1 MRLHSLSI
9 TAFGPFA
16 GTETVDV
23 DAVAR
28 DGLFLLWGPTG
39 AGKTTLL
46 DAVVYALYGTVPGAR
61 GEEKRLRSDHAD
73 AATRTEVSCELT
85 LAGERLLVVRRPEQ
99 TRPKKR
105 GAGETTEQARLTVQR
120 WDGARWQ
127 PVSTRIDE
135 GSEYLRV
142 RLGLSAEQF
151 CQVVLLPQG
160 DFARFLRAE
169 PEDRAKLLRTLF
181 DVGRFARAEDW
192 LAAERRAAEE
202 TLRADRHRISTL
214 LHRVAQI
221 ADVEVPEELAPE
233 LVGAQPGASVNGWV
247 AAVRARAAGDLTAA
261 TAAAEAAAAESA
273 RLDGELA
280 RARALADRHARRD
293 RARQELVRLT
303 AEEEQLGP
311 LRARA
316 DAGRRAEALRDVLE
330 TAGRTALAAE
340 AAAAALQ
347 SARAAWAEVA
357 PSLDDPTHPAADT
370 LLARELRD
378 EAAAARALVPEADR
392 AVGLAREV
400 TRLER
405 EIRALADRCER
416 GTAAARVWPARI
428 AEAQDRVDAAVDA
441 AARLPGLTAAEESA
455 RTALVAAAQADRAAT
470 ALAASRVAAD
480 AARTTWLEAREH
492 LVELRSRRLDG
503 MAAEL
508 AAGLVDGADCPVCG
522 ATDHPRPAVH
532 AGPVVSPDD
541 EERARAAADAA
552 EERATA
558 TRRAVEERE
567 RELAV
572 LHARAGDLPL
582 QELTARAEEARAA
595 LAEVAG
601 LAATVEEARRD
612 LAARE
617 AELDAAAAALAADRL
632 TMESR
637 SAERAAREEA
647 LTELTARLDAARGA
661 DADLPARV
669 RRLTAAAERCEA
681 VLSAEGE
688 ELRARTAADT
698 ARETAVERAAAAGF
712 ADLLDAADALLDA
725 GQLTVL
731 ERRLREHDEARSVV
745 AATLGDPELTDLP
758 PRPDVAALQQR
769 CAELTARREEAVA
782 ALEQARRCAGALD
795 ALAGEV
801 VSAEV
806 ELAERRARAGRV
818 AGLADLVNG
827 RGANTLRM
835 RLQSFVLAARLEQV
849 AEVASRRLQE
859 MSGGRYTFLH
869 SDAQARYGARGGL
882 GLDVFDEYTGTRR
895 PTKTLSGGESFMASL
910 ALALGL
916 ADVVTAEAGGIQMDT
931 LFVDEGFGTL
941 DALALDAVMNVL
953 DELRRG
959 GRTVGV
965 ISHLEELRTRIP
977 TRLEVVAGR
986 HGSRLAG

>member
-1 MRLHSLSI
+1 MRLHSLSL

-61 GEEKRLRSDHAD
+61 GDEKRLRSDHAD

-105 GAGETTEQARLTVQR
+105 GTGETTEQARLTVQR
-120 WDGARWQ
+120 WDDATWQ

-181 DVGRFARAEDW
+181 DVGRFAGAEDW
-192 LAAERRAAEE
+192 LAGERRAAEE
-202 TLRADRHRISTL
+202 SLRADRHRISTL

-221 ADVEVPEELAPE
+221 ADVDVPEELAPE
-233 LVGAQPGASVNGWV
+233 LVGAQPGASVDAWV
-247 AAVRARAAGDLTAA
+247 AGVRARAAGDLTTA
-261 TAAAEAAAAESA
+261 TAAAGAAAAESS

-280 RARALADRHARRD
+280 AARALADRHARRD
-293 RARQELVRLT
+293 RARQELARLT

-311 LRARA
+311 LRVRA

-330 TAGRTALAAE
+330 TVRRTAPAAE
-340 AAAAALQ
+340 SASAALE
-347 SARAAWAEVA
+347 SARAAWAGVA
-357 PSLDDPTHPAADT
+357 DGRDADT

-378 EAAAARALVPEADR
+378 RAAAAGALVPEAER
-392 AVGLAREV
+392 AAASARELS
-400 TRLER
+400 RLDRDVE
-405 EIRALADRCER
+405 ALTARCEEGAR
-416 GTAAARVWPARI
+416 SAAAWPARV
-428 AEAQDRVDAAVDA
+428 AEAQRRLDAAAAA
-441 AARLPGLTAAEESA
+441 AARLPGLAA
-455 RTALVAAAQADRAAT
+455 
-470 ALAASRVAAD
+470 AAD
-480 AARTTWLEAREH
+480 AARTALDAATHAERVAAGLAAARETAEAARTAWVDARET
-492 LVELRSRRLDG
+492 LVEVRAARLDG

-508 AAGLVDGADCPVCG
+508 AAGLAPGADCPVCG
-522 ATDHPRPAVH
+522 ATEHPRPATH
-532 AGPVVSPDD
+532 AGARVSADD
-541 EERARAAADAA
+541 EERARVVVDAA
-552 EERATA
+552 EERTA
-558 TRRAVEERE
+558 AARRTVEERE

-572 LHARAGDLPL
+572 LRERAGELPAA
-582 QELTARAEEARAA
+582 ELAARAEQARAERDEVAA
-595 LAEVAG
+595 LAEGAE
-601 LAATVEEARRD
+601 ATRRA

-617 AELDAAAAALAADRL
+617 AGRDAAAAQLAADREEL
-632 TMESR
+632 QRRT
-637 SAERAAREEA
+637 AEREGRAEV
-647 LTELTARLDAARGA
+647 LTELTARLDAARGE

-669 RRLTAAAERCEA
+669 RRLTGAAERCEA
-681 VLSAEGE
+681 VLAAEAE
-688 ELRARTAADT
+688 ELRARTAAAT
-698 ARETAVERAAAAGF
+698 ARETAGERATAAGF
-712 ADLLDAADALLDA
+712 ADLLDAAGALLDA
-725 GQLTVL
+725 GELTRL

-745 AATLGDPELTDLP
+745 AATLADPDLTDLP
-758 PRPDVAALQQR
+758 PRPDIAALQQR
-769 CAELTARREEAVA
+769 CAQLTARREEAVA

-795 ALAGEV
+795 TLAGEV

-806 ELAERRARAGRV
+806 EHAERRAWAGRV

-869 SDAQARYGARGGL
+869 SDAQARHGARGGL

-965 ISHLEELRTRIP
+965 ISHLEELRIRIP

>member
-61 GEEKRLRSDHAD
+61 GEEKRLRSDHAE
-73 AATRTEVSCELT
+73 AATRTEVACELT

-120 WDGARWQ
+120 WDGATWE

-192 LAAERRAAEE
+192 LAGERRAAEE
-202 TLRADRHRISTL
+202 MLRTDRERLGRL
-214 LHRVAQI
+214 LDRVAHA
-221 ADVEVPEELAPE
+221 ADVAVPEELAPE
-233 LVGAQPGASVNGWV
+233 LVGARPGASVNAWV
-247 AAVRARAAGDLTAA
+247 AAVRTRAAGDLTAA
-261 TAAAEAAAAESA
+261 SAAAETAAAASA

-280 RARALADRHARRD
+280 EARALADRHARRD
-293 RARQELVRLT
+293 RARQELARLS

-311 LRARA
+311 LRVRA
-316 DAGRRAEALRDVLE
+316 DAGRRAEVLRDVLE
-330 TAGRTALAAE
+330 SAGRAALAAE
-340 AAAAALQ
+340 AASTALE
-347 SARAAWAEVA
+347 SGRAAWAEVA
-357 PSLDDPTHPAADT
+357 AGRDADALT
-370 LLARELRD
+370 ARELRD

-392 AVGLAREV
+392 AVRLAREIG
-400 TRLER
+400 RLER
-405 EIRALADRCER
+405 EIEALTDRCER
-416 GTAAARVWPARI
+416 GTAAARTWPARI
-428 AEAQDRVDAAVDA
+428 AEAQARVEAAGEAV
-441 AARLPGLTAAEESA
+441 ARLAGLTAAEESA
-455 RTALVAAAQADRAAT
+455 RAALAAATQADRTAT
-470 ALAASRVAAD
+470 VLAASRAAAD
-480 AARTTWLEAREH
+480 AARTAWLEAREG
-492 LVELRSRRLDG
+492 LVDLRGRRLDG

-508 AAGLVDGADCPVCG
+508 AAGLTAGADCPVCG
-522 ATDHPRPAVH
+522 ATEHPRPAVH
-532 AGPVVSPDD
+532 AGPVVSADD
-541 EERARAAADAA
+541 EERARAAVDAA
-552 EERATA
+552 EERVAA
-558 TRRAVEERE
+558 TRRGVEERE

-572 LHARAGDLPL
+572 LRARAGELPL
-582 QELTARAEEARAA
+582 PELAARADQARAA
-595 LAEVAG
+595 LTEVAG

-612 LAARE
+612 LADRE
-617 AELDAAAAALAADRL
+617 AELAAAAAALAADRL
-632 TMESR
+632 AVESR
-637 SAERAAREEA
+637 SAERVAREEA
-647 LTELTARLDAARGA
+647 LAELTARLDAARGD
-661 DADLPARV
+661 DADLPARE

-681 VLSAEGE
+681 VLSAGAE
-688 ELRARTAADT
+688 ELRARATADT
-698 ARETAVERAAAAGF
+698 ARETAGRRASAAGF
-712 ADLLDAADALLDA
+712 ADLVDAAGALLDA
-725 GQLTVL
+725 GELAGL
-731 ERRLREHDEARSVV
+731 ERRLRQHDEARSVA
-745 AATLGDPELTDLP
+745 AATLADPELTDLP
-758 PRPDVAALQQR
+758 ARPDVAALQQR
-769 CAELTARREEAVA
+769 CAELTARREDAVA
-782 ALEQARRCAGALD
+782 TLEQARRCAGALD
-795 ALAGEV
+795 ALAGDV

-806 ELAERRARAGRV
+806 ELAERRAWAGRV

-859 MSGGRYTFLH
+859 MSAGRYTFLH
-869 SDAQARYGARGGL
+869 SDAQARNGARGGL

-965 ISHLEELRTRIP
+965 ISHLEELRTRVP